1 MKKKILC
8 MGLAALMS
16 LALVG
21 CGSKSTETSSTSATS
36 AAQATQA
43 PAQTADNSTGT
54 DASTGSDSS
63 SDASGADSSSDS
75 TFSLKDLEGTLTHGY
90 MGTSEDDEN
99 AVLFL
104 ATNDDLTA
112 SVLIIANSESKENVS
127 FVGESQANGDGT
139 MSINDESS
147 GTVITFGIE
156 DNNDGTYTLDY
167 GDIGKAVVA
176 ECEVSKVLEMM
187 DTVDQNTTGLN

>member
-43 PAQTADNSTGT
+43 PTPTADNSTGT
-54 DASTGSDSS
+54 DASTDSDSS
-63 SDASGADSSSDS
+63 ADSSSDG
-75 TFSLKDLEGTLTHGY
+75 TFKLKDLEGTLTHGY

-176 ECEVSKVLEMM
+176 ECEVGTVLDMM
-187 DTVDQNTTGLN
+187 DKVDQNTTGLN